1 MNIEEIQKQL
11 QFYNI
16 DGWLLYDFHGKN
28 PLALEVMKVP
38 KEMLMTRRCFYWIP
52 YEGVP
57 QKLVHKI
64 EAHNL
69 DHLPGEKNLY
79 ASWKE
84 MHHHLE
90 ELLHGQKKIAMEYS
104 PNQAIP
110 TVSLVDGGLIDLIRG
125 FGPKVVSSAPFLQS
139 FTCLWSDEQYK
150 LHKEAA
156 EVLENAVTDAWKLIK
171 NHLDNGELIDEYQV
185 QQFILGEFEKNH
197 CLTEGVPICAVNGNA
212 ADPHYCPTEK
222 KNTAIH
228 RGDFILIDLWCKKNK
243 KDAVFADITRVGVA
257 SEKPTQRHQ
266 EIFDIVRKAQKAG
279 TDLIIERYAK
289 GKEIKGAEVDAKVR
303 SVIEK
308 EGYGDYF
315 THRTGHNIHTENHGP
330 GANLDNRET
339 EDNRSLIPRTCF
351 SNEPGI
357 YLPGEFGVRLE
368 YDIFIHEG
376 GKIEITLS
384 PQEELVTLG

>member
-38 KEMLMTRRCFYWIP
+38 KEMLMTRRCFYWVP

-57 QKLVHKI
+57 KKLVHKI

-69 DHLPGEKNLY
+69 DHLPGEKTLY

-84 MHHHLE
+84 MHRHLE

-139 FTCLWSDEQYK
+139 FTCLWNDEQYK

-171 NHLDNGELIDEYQV
+171 NYLDKGEFIDEYQV

-257 SEKPTQRHQ
+257 SKQPTQRHQ
-266 EIFDIVRKAQKAG
+266 EIFGIVKKAQKAG

-339 EDNRSLIPRTCF
+339 EDNRPLIPRTCF

-376 GKIEITLS
+376 GKIEITLP

>member
-28 PLALEVMKVP
+28 PLALEVMKMP
-38 KEMLMTRRCFYWIP
+38 KEMLMTRRCFYWVP

-57 QKLVHKI
+57 KKLVHKI

-171 NHLDNGELIDEYQV
+171 NHLDKGEFIDEYQV

-197 CLTEGVPICAVNGNA
+197 CLTEGVPICAVNENA
-212 ADPHYCPTEK
+212 ADPHYCPTEQ
-222 KNTAIH
+222 KNTVIH

-257 SEKPTQRHQ
+257 SKQPTQRHQ
-266 EIFDIVRKAQKAG
+266 EIFSIVRKAQKAG
-279 TDLIIERYAK
+279 TDLIVERYSK
-289 GKEIKGAEVDAKVR
+289 GKEVKGSEVDAKVR

-339 EDNRSLIPRTCF
+339 EDNRPLIPQTCF

-368 YDIFIHEG
+368 YDIFIHKG
-376 GKIEITLS
+376 GKIEITLP
-384 PQEELVTLG
+384 PQEELVTLE